1 MTRDTG
7 GRRQPE
13 RSAGSGAERRK
24 PTPPSQAPG
33 EAGDREARRR
43 ADEAVRGGS
52 GAGGRSSR
60 SGKDGEGG
68 GRERPADVPATPPP
82 VEPPD

>member
-7 GRRQPE
+7 GRREPE

-33 EAGDREARRR
+33 EAGDREERRR

-52 GAGGRSSR
+52 GKGGE
-60 SGKDGEGG
+60 GGG

>member
-13 RSAGSGAERRK
+13 RGSDAERRK

-33 EAGDREARRR
+33 EAGDREERRR

-52 GAGGRSSR
+52 GAGGQ
-60 SGKDGEGG
+60 SGKGGGGG